1 MSSHQCRVSTA
12 VNKIPVP
19 ATGMSHPG
27 HAQVSSVR
35 KAKAWAALAK
45 AAAFL
50 GCQQRPEA
58 IPRPWRKGEISARR
72 PPHPHSAEAS
82 LFKATSH
89 HQHME
94 GLQGFAFW
102 VTGGQIWSAPTQL
115 KFLSNTETF
124 PWTKTTSAALAS
136 QPHWAG
142 LNCHWAD
149 HYLCLFNEQRSKELR
164 WQSLEDRHA
173 SYISFALDK
182 IQ

>member
-1 MSSHQCRVSTA
+1 MQSVNCCQQNPRACHWDVLSWTCPSQQCQKSQSMGSTA
-12 VNKIPVP
+12 K
-19 ATGMSHPG
+19 
-27 HAQVSSVR
+27 
-35 KAKAWAALAK
+35 AK

-72 PPHPHSAEAS
+72 PPHPHSAEVS
-82 LFKATSH
+82 LFEATSH

-102 VTGGQIWSAPTQL
+102 VTGRQIWSAPTQL

-124 PWTKTTSAALAS
+124 PWTKITSAALAS

-164 WQSLEDRHA
+164 WHSLEYRHA
-173 SYISFALDK
+173 SYISFTLDK